1 MTDLEKHLLA
11 DLTCSGKVC
20 DDCLREFNTTQ
31 CLAAVKVRLDDKELD
46 KDSAM
51 YKYAEILDGCLGIGS
66 DCRKCKLRDNDTGC
80 LRYKYRKL
88 AWAEYEQSGFDA
100 LYSNLI
106 NDKDLY
112 DILGE

>member
-11 DLTCSGKVC
+11 ELTCPCKVC
-20 DDCLREFNTTQ
+20 DDCMREFDTVN
-31 CLAAVKVRLDDKELD
+31 CLAVTKVRLDDKELN
-46 KDSAM
+46 KDSVM
-51 YKYAEILDGCLGIGS
+51 YKYAEILDGCIGIDS
-66 DCRKCKLRDNDTGC
+66 DCRKCKLRDDEGLC
-80 LRYKYRKL
+80 PRYKYRKL
-88 AWAEYEQSGFDA
+88 AWDEYEQSGFDT